1 MRTPDRGAIRMDL
14 QELRQEINEIDA
26 QLVPLF
32 LRRMGVSLE
41 VAKYKQANNKPV
53 LDRARE
59 RELLKRVGEMT
70 GDKDLSL
77 YTRLLYADIMGL
89 SRSYQHKY
97 LDGGDCKLAEKL
109 QAAIHAPKQKNLPEE
124 AVVAC
129 QGVEGAYSALACT
142 RLFKRP
148 DIMFF
153 DSWEGVFSAVQQG
166 LCQYG
171 ILPIENSTAGSVNHV
186 YDLMD
191 QYKFSIV
198 KSVRLKIDH
207 ALLAKK
213 GVQLSEIKEIFSHE
227 QAISQ
232 CSLFLNSLSGVK
244 VTVCANTA
252 AAAKRVAESGRR
264 DIAALSSKDCMELYG
279 LSCLKESVQN
289 SNSNYTRFICIGK
302 ELEIFPGANKTSLM
316 LTLPHKP
323 GALYDVL
330 SRFYALDINLLKLE
344 SRPRPNS
351 DFEFRFYFDIEASV
365 YSENFLRMIAELQD
379 STEQFCYLGSYT
391 EVL

>member
-1 MRTPDRGAIRMDL
+1 VENNMENLDL
-14 QELRQEINEIDA
+14 NELRNEINAIDA

-32 LRRMGVSLE
+32 LKRMGVSLK
-41 VAKYKQANNKPV
+41 VAQYKQANRKPV

-59 RELLKRVGEMT
+59 RELLKRVGNMAE
-70 GDKDLSL
+70 DADLGL

-89 SRSYQHKY
+89 SRSYQRKY
-97 LDGGDCKLAEKL
+97 LDGEQSAFVQKV
-109 QAAIHAPKQKNLPEE
+109 QTAIQSPKQLDLPED

-129 QGVEGAYSALACT
+129 QGVEGAYSSLACA

-148 DIMFF
+148 DILFF
-153 DSWEGVFSAVQQG
+153 DAWEGVFSAVQQG
-166 LCQYG
+166 LCRYG

-186 YDLMD
+186 YDLMH
-191 QYKFSIV
+191 QYKFHIV
-198 KSVRLKIDH
+198 KSVRLKVEH

-213 GVQLSEIKEIFSHE
+213 GAELSEIKEIFSHE
-227 QAISQ
+227 QAINQ
-232 CSLFLNSLSGVK
+232 CSRFLNGLTGVK

-252 AAAKRVAESGRR
+252 AAAKRVAESDRR
-264 DIAALSSKDCMELYG
+264 DIAAISSKDCMELYG
-279 LSCLKESVQN
+279 LMSLSENIQN
-289 SNSNYTRFICIGK
+289 SDSNYTRFICIGK
-302 ELEIFPGANKTSLM
+302 DLEIFPGANKTSLM

-323 GALYDVL
+323 GSLYDVL

-351 DFEFRFYFDIEASV
+351 DFEFRFYFDVEASV
-365 YSENFLRMIAELQD
+365 YSENFLRMLSELEA

-391 EVL
+391 EIL

>member
-1 MRTPDRGAIRMDL
+1 METIENLDL
-14 QELRQEINEIDA
+14 NELRNEINEIDA

-32 LRRMGVSLE
+32 LKRMGVSLK
-41 VAKYKQANNKPV
+41 VAQYKQATNKPV

-59 RELLKRVGEMT
+59 RELLKRVGGMSE
-70 GDKDLSL
+70 DADLGL

-89 SRSYQHKY
+89 SRSYQRKY
-97 LDGGDCKLAEKL
+97 LDGEPSAFVRKV
-109 QAAIHAPKQKNLPEE
+109 QTAIQSPKQLDLPED

-129 QGVEGAYSALACT
+129 QGVEGAYSSLACA

-148 DIMFF
+148 DILFF
-153 DSWEGVFSAVQQG
+153 DAWEGVFSAVQQG
-166 LCQYG
+166 LCRYG

-186 YDLMD
+186 YDLMH
-191 QYKFSIV
+191 QYKFHIV
-198 KSVRLKIDH
+198 KSVRLKVEH

-213 GVQLSEIKEIFSHE
+213 GVELSEIKEIFSHE
-227 QAISQ
+227 QAINQ
-232 CSLFLNSLSGVK
+232 CSRFLNGLSGVK

-252 AAAKRVAESGRR
+252 AAAKRVAESDRR
-264 DIAALSSKDCMELYG
+264 DIAAISSKDCMELYG
-279 LSCLKESVQN
+279 LMSLSENIQN
-289 SNSNYTRFICIGK
+289 SDSNYTRFICIGK
-302 ELEIFPGANKTSLM
+302 DLEIFPGANKTSLM

-323 GALYDVL
+323 GSLYDVL

-351 DFEFRFYFDIEASV
+351 DFEFRFYFDVEASV
-365 YSENFLRMIAELQD
+365 YSENFLRMLSELEA

-391 EVL
+391 EIL

>member
-1 MRTPDRGAIRMDL
+1 METMENLDL
-14 QELRQEINEIDA
+14 NELRNEINEIDA

-32 LRRMGVSLE
+32 LKRMGVSLK
-41 VAKYKQANNKPV
+41 VAQYKQANNKPV

-59 RELLKRVGEMT
+59 RELLKRVGGMSE
-70 GDKDLSL
+70 DADLGL

-89 SRSYQHKY
+89 SRSYQRKY
-97 LDGGDCKLAEKL
+97 LENNMSAFVQKVQTAV
-109 QAAIHAPKQKNLPEE
+109 QSPKQPDLPED

-129 QGVEGAYSALACT
+129 QGVEGAYSSIACA

-148 DIMFF
+148 DILFF
-153 DSWEGVFSAVQQG
+153 DAWEGVFSAVQQG

-186 YDLMD
+186 YDLMH
-191 QYKFSIV
+191 QYKFHIV
-198 KSVRLKIDH
+198 KSVRLKVEH

-227 QAISQ
+227 QAINQ
-232 CSLFLNSLSGVK
+232 CSRFLNELSGVK

-252 AAAKRVAESGRR
+252 AAAKRVAESDRR
-264 DIAALSSKDCMELYG
+264 DIAAISSKDCMELYG
-279 LSCLKESVQN
+279 LSCLSENIQN
-289 SNSNYTRFICIGK
+289 SDSNYTRFICIGK
-302 ELEIFPGANKTSLM
+302 DLEIFPGANKTSLM

-351 DFEFRFYFDIEASV
+351 DFEFRFYFDVEASV
-365 YSENFLRMIAELQD
+365 YSENFLRMLTELEA

-391 EVL
+391 EIL